1 MSKCPF
7 WSDKKN
13 KVDCYKECPMLLSEN
28 EVMDEEEQCI
38 FHACDL
44 STGISFKD
52 IIKEDYSF
60 LNLSSY
66 DDDKIVNI

>member
-13 KVDCYKECPMLLSEN
+13 KVDCYKECPMFISEHEEMN
-28 EVMDEEEQCI
+28 EEDQCI
-38 FHACDL
+38 FHACDS

-52 IIKEDYSF
+52 HRF
-60 LNLSSY
+60 
-66 DDDKIVNI
+66 

>member
-1 MSKCPF
+1 M
-7 WSDKKN
+7 KKI
-13 KVDCYKECPMLLSEN
+13 N
-28 EVMDEEEQCI
+28 EEMNEEDQCI
-38 FHACDL
+38 FHACDS

-66 DDDKIVNI
+66 DDDKLVNI